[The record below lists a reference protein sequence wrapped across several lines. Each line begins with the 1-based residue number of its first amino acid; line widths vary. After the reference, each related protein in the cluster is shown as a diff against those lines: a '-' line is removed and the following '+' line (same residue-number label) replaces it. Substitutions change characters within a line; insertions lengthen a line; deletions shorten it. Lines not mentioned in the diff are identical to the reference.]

1 MRPKLEI
8 DDWIILEG
16 YRGSIAHG
24 TFVPK
29 GLGIDDKDIIGVAI
43 PPLEYYFGLKQFEQ
57 KELAQGEWDI
67 VIYELKKYVRLLL
80 QNNPNVLSLLWL
92 QKNHYTKITP
102 LGKALIENRSLF
114 LSKNAYNT
122 FCGYAYG
129 QLYRMTHFDRE
140 KAYKGNSIGAK
151 RKELV
156 DKFGYDTKNAG
167 HCIRIMKMGIE
178 LLTTGELQVMRPDNQ
193 YLIGIKEGK
202 YTKMEIETE
211 YERLRKL
218 MDEAFVR
225 TKLPDK
231 PDLGKIESLVY
242 RILVRRFE
250 VDLGIE

>member
-1 MRPKLEI
+1 MTRPNLDI
-8 DDWIILEG
+8 DSWIILEG

-24 TFVPK
+24 TYVPK

-57 KELAQGEWDI
+57 KEMMQGEWDI
-67 VIYELKKYVRLLL
+67 VVYELKKYVRLLL

-92 QKNHYTKITP
+92 QKNHYTRITP
-102 LGKALIENRSLF
+102 LGQKLIDNRSIF
-114 LSKNAYNT
+114 LSKQCYNT

-156 DKFGYDTKNAG
+156 DKYGYDTKNAG

-178 LLTTGELQVMRPDNQ
+178 LLTTGELQVMRPDSQ

-202 YTKMEIETE
+202 YRKDEIEAE

-225 TKLPDK
+225 TSLPDK
-231 PDLGKIESLVY
+231 PDYDKVDKLLKSMLSEEFQVLGE
-242 RILVRRFE
+242 
-250 VDLGIE
+250 